1 MRRPSAIVLSLA
13 LNALLLLALA
23 WRERPSAGRAA
34 ALPAETAPAHGGP
47 SAGLSRTAPG
57 GLAANET
64 STPAFDWSQLAMDP
78 WDAYR
83 DGLRR
88 IGCPDCTVRAILEP
102 VVRHA
107 YSERARALAAP
118 YAGRFWQFVVPPSEA
133 RRKPLEDAAKA
144 LEEEETKVLE
154 TLFRGLGGQD
164 DGVSGPDPGT
174 EAQLGFLSSA
184 VRDRAAD
191 ALRRNQERTAE
202 FHRTF
207 QGDDARRHQEGFK
220 AMQADLD
227 ADLDSFLTPEEKAQF
242 KLRRSPFAQLRE
254 LEGIRLTEEEL
265 SKVIHAKE
273 QIAAEPLDDNERNAR
288 EKAQLA
294 KLLGSERA
302 AEFARAQEG
311 EFQSLLRI
319 ADRLE
324 VSTEQAT
331 LFWDTRRQAAELAQT
346 AMKDP
351 ALTDADRQARLSALR
366 GWIGKQAEAFLGGG
380 RGRATWERAEKNWLD
395 QQFKLPEPYPIA
407 PSAPTPKP

>member
-23 WRERPSAGRAA
+23 WRERPSAGRVA
-34 ALPAETAPAHGGP
+34 ALPIETAPAPAGPPAGASPTTSGG
-47 SAGLSRTAPG
+47 SATH
-57 GLAANET
+57 ET
-64 STPAFDWSQLAMDP
+64 STPAFDWSQLPMDP
-78 WDAYR
+78 WEAYR
-83 DGLRR
+83 EGLRR
-88 IGCPDCTVRAILEP
+88 IGCPDRTVRAILEP

-118 YAGRFWQFVVPPSEA
+118 YVGRFWQFVVPPSEA

-144 LEEEETKVLE
+144 LEEEMSKVLE
-154 TLFRGLGGQD
+154 ALFRGIGGQD

-191 ALRRNQERTAE
+191 ALRQNQERTAE

-207 QGDDARRHQEGFK
+207 QGNDPRRRQEGFK
-220 AMQADLD
+220 ALQADLD

-242 KLRRSPFAQLRE
+242 KLRRSPFAPLRE
-254 LEGIRLTEEEL
+254 LTGIVLTEEEL
-265 SKVIHAKE
+265 ASVIHAKE
-273 QIAAEPLDDNERNAR
+273 QIAAEPLGDNERNAR
-288 EKAQLA
+288 EKAELA
-294 KLLGSERA
+294 KLLGPERA
-302 AEFARAQEG
+302 ADFARAQDG
-311 EFQSLLRI
+311 EFQSLLRV

-331 LFWDTRRQAAELAQT
+331 SFWGTRQQAADLART

-351 ALTDADRQARLSALR
+351 ALTDADRQAQLTALR
-366 GWIGKQAEAFLGGG
+366 GWMGKQAEALLGGG

-395 QQFKLPEPYPIA
+395 QQFKLPDPDPLA
-407 PSAPTPKP
+407 PPAPTLKP

>member
-47 SAGLSRTAPG
+47 SAGASPTTSG
-57 GLAANET
+57 GSATHDT
-64 STPAFDWSQLAMDP
+64 STPAFVWSQLPMEP
-78 WDAYR
+78 WEAYR

-88 IGCPDCTVRAILEP
+88 IGCPDRAIRHILDP

-107 YSERARALAAP
+107 YSERARSLAAP
-118 YAGRFWQFVVPPSEA
+118 YVGRFWQFVVPPSEA

-144 LEEEETKVLE
+144 LEEEETRVLE

-164 DGVSGPDPGT
+164 DGASGPDPGT

-207 QGDDARRHQEGFK
+207 QGDDARRHQEGVK
-220 AMQADLD
+220 ALQADLD

-273 QIAAEPLDDNERNAR
+273 QIAAEPLNDNERNAR
-288 EKAQLA
+288 GKAELA
-294 KLLGSERA
+294 KLLGPERA
-302 AEFARAQEG
+302 MELARAEDG

-319 ADRLE
+319 ADTSA
-324 VSTEQAT
+324 VSSSASIARITVLS
-331 LFWDTRRQAAELAQT
+331 LF
-346 AMKDP
+346 
-351 ALTDADRQARLSALR
+351 
-366 GWIGKQAEAFLGGG
+366 
-380 RGRATWERAEKNWLD
+380 NVVC
-395 QQFKLPEPYPIA
+395 
-407 PSAPTPKP
+407 